1 MYLWNIDRL
10 IENLRKNTISKRAKT
25 VFYIFS
31 PLVSIFNSFFF
42 GALLCSHQ
50 VISNFFAHFLEK
62 AHPQLSFYNKLAL
75 TSAVVT
81 TIITIIGFYLCYRTN
96 KNGDGKNFSERM
108 ACLSFPINFHLT
120 VYVLALLTVISLLG
134 YMILNGKIILFK
146 KQILSVSKND
156 PSIGQALQEAFSNSP
171 LQPALKTV
179 SRSRGFFGKILGA
192 PITILKL
199 PAIPGKINTFLK
211 AARASILIWYPLLC
225 LLPPALSLCH
235 YLVLR
240 RMIRKVSS

>member
-10 IENLRKNTISKRAKT
+10 IENLRKNTISKKAKT

-50 VISNFFAHFLEK
+50 VISNFFAHFLEQ
-62 AHPQLSFYNKLAL
+62 AHPQLSLYNMLAL
-75 TSAVVT
+75 VSAVT
-81 TIITIIGFYLCYRTN
+81 TTLITFGGFYLCYQTN
-96 KNGDGKNFSERM
+96 KAGDGKKFSERM

-120 VYVLALLTVISLLG
+120 VYVLAFLAIMTLIG
-134 YMILNGKIILFK
+134 YMILHGKIILFK
-146 KQILSVSKND
+146 NQILSLSKQD
-156 PSIGQALQEAFSNSP
+156 PSIGQALQNST
-171 LQPALKTV
+171 LQSAVKIA
-179 SRSRGFFGKILGA
+179 SRSKGFFDKVLDA

-199 PAIPGKINTFLK
+199 SAIPGKINTFLK
-211 AARASILIWYPLLC
+211 TARASILVWYPLLC
-225 LLPPALSLCH
+225 LLPPTLSLCH